1 MEIHVSSLNYSAPKL
16 ISPHHAGQQDT
27 VQNQPENKRANSDN
41 PLPTP
46 KTANQTPEQ
55 VEQLLADAGL
65 SDLSMLNAD
74 RTENPINTR
83 LSNAVNAYTTTLNQP
98 MQDQRAQLVA
108 GIDFYV

>member
-1 MEIHVSSLNYSAPKL
+1 MEIHVSSLNYSTLKL
-16 ISPHHAGQQDT
+16 NPQTAGQPGV
-27 VQNQPENKRANSDN
+27 VQNKPDNKHANYDK
-41 PLPTP
+41 PLQNSV
-46 KTANQTPEQ
+46 TATQTPEQ

-65 SDLSMLNAD
+65 SDIAMLNAD

-83 LSNAVNAYTTTLNQP
+83 LLNAVNAYTTTLNQP